1 MLSVITKSINFDRD
15 KFSQSFMRE
24 IILDTETT
32 GLNPLEGHRII
43 EIGCLEMIDKVLTG
57 REFHCYINPQR
68 DVPQEAYRIHG
79 ISSEFLMDKPLFS
92 NIVDEFLSFID
103 GATLVIHNA
112 RFDIGFINHEL
123 SRVGKISLELG
134 EVVDT
139 VIMARKAFPG
149 ARVNIDALCKRFKID
164 NTMRTKHGAL
174 LDAQLLAEIY
184 VELTGGRQ
192 RSFILS
198 EAGSVKAEIQG
209 DNIQYQGNNVIIMPN
224 LEELKLHEEFI
235 EKLKR
240 G

>member
-1 MLSVITKSINFDRD
+1 
-15 KFSQSFMRE
+15 MRE

-79 ISSEFLMDKPLFS
+79 ISSEFLQDKPLFS
-92 NIVDEFLSFID
+92 NIADEFLSFID

-123 SRVGKISLELG
+123 SRLGKVALDLG

-139 VIMARKAFPG
+139 LMMARKAFPG
-149 ARVNIDALCKRFKID
+149 ARANIDALCKRFKID

-184 VELTGGRQ
+184 IELTGGRQ

-198 EAGSVKAEIQG
+198 EVANAKNAIQ
-209 DNIQYQGNNVIIMPN
+209 DDVIQYQGNNIIIMPN
-224 LEELKLHEEFI
+224 SEELKLYEEFI
-235 EKLKR
+235 DKLKR
-240 G
+240 E

>member
-1 MLSVITKSINFDRD
+1 
-15 KFSQSFMRE
+15 MRE

-92 NIVDEFLSFID
+92 NIADEFLSFID

-123 SRVGKISLELG
+123 SKLGKIALELS
-134 EVVDT
+134 EVIDT
-139 VIMARKAFPG
+139 LTMARKAFPG
-149 ARVNIDALCKRFKID
+149 ARANLDALCKRFKID

-198 EAGSVKAEIQG
+198 ETENAKTAIPDDV
-209 DNIQYQGNNVIIMPN
+209 IQYQGNNIIIMPN
-224 LEELKLHEEFI
+224 LEELKLYEEFI
-235 EKLKR
+235 DKLKR
-240 G
+240 E

>member
-1 MLSVITKSINFDRD
+1 
-15 KFSQSFMRE
+15 MRE

-92 NIVDEFLSFID
+92 NIADEFLSFID

-123 SRVGKISLELG
+123 SKLGKIALELS
-134 EVVDT
+134 EVIDT
-139 VIMARKAFPG
+139 LTMARKAFPG
-149 ARVNIDALCKRFKID
+149 ARANLDALCKRFKID

-198 EAGSVKAEIQG
+198 ETENAKTAIPDDV
-209 DNIQYQGNNVIIMPN
+209 IQYQGNNIIIMPN
-224 LEELKLHEEFI
+224 LEELKLYEELSI
-235 EKLKR
+235 N
-240 G
+240 

>member
-1 MLSVITKSINFDRD
+1 
-15 KFSQSFMRE
+15 MRE

-43 EIGCLEMIDKVLTG
+43 EIGCLEMVDKVLTG

-92 NIVDEFLSFID
+92 HIADEFLSFID

-123 SRVGKISLELG
+123 SKLGKMALELS
-134 EVVDT
+134 EVIDT
-139 VIMARKAFPG
+139 LTMARKAFPG
-149 ARVNIDALCKRFKID
+149 ARANLDALCKRFKID

-198 EAGSVKAEIQG
+198 ETENAKTAIRDDV
-209 DNIQYQGNNVIIMPN
+209 IQYQGNNVIIMPN
-224 LEELKLHEEFI
+224 VEELKLYEDFI
-235 EKLKR
+235 DKLKR
-240 G
+240 E

>member
-1 MLSVITKSINFDRD
+1 
-15 KFSQSFMRE
+15 MRE

-32 GLNPLEGHRII
+32 GLNPFEGHRII
-43 EIGCLEMIDKVLTG
+43 EIGCLEMVDKVLTG
-57 REFHCYINPQR
+57 REFHYYINPQR

-79 ISSEFLMDKPLFS
+79 ISSEFLIDKPLFS
-92 NIVDEFLSFID
+92 NIADEFLLFID

-123 SRVGKISLELG
+123 SRLGKVALDLG

-139 VIMARKAFPG
+139 LTMARKAFPG
-149 ARVNIDALCKRFKID
+149 ARANIDALCKRFKID

-198 EAGSVKAEIQG
+198 EVANAKNAIQ
-209 DNIQYQGNNVIIMPN
+209 DDVIQYQGNNVIITPN
-224 LEELKLHEEFI
+224 LEELKLYEEFI
-235 EKLKR
+235 DKLTR
-240 G
+240 E

>member
-1 MLSVITKSINFDRD
+1 
-15 KFSQSFMRE
+15 MRE

-43 EIGCLEMIDKVLTG
+43 EIGCLEMVDKVLTG

-79 ISSEFLMDKPLFS
+79 ISSEFLIDKPLFC

-112 RFDIGFINHEL
+112 RFDIGFLNHEL
-123 SRVGKISLELG
+123 SKLGKMALNLSEA
-134 EVVDT
+134 VDT
-139 VIMARKAFPG
+139 LAMARKAFPG
-149 ARVNIDALCKRFKID
+149 ARANIDALCKRFKID

-198 EAGSVKAEIQG
+198 ETVNLKTATQDEVM
-209 DNIQYQGNNVIIMPN
+209 QYQGNNIIIMPN
-224 LEELKLHEEFI
+224 VEELKLHEEFI
-235 EKLKR
+235 DKLKR
-240 G
+240 E

>member
-1 MLSVITKSINFDRD
+1 
-15 KFSQSFMRE
+15 MRE

-32 GLNPLEGHRII
+32 GLNPFEGHRII
-43 EIGCLEMIDKVLTG
+43 EIGCLEMVDKVLTG

-79 ISSEFLMDKPLFS
+79 ISSEFLIDKPLFS
-92 NIVDEFLSFID
+92 NIADEFLSFID

-123 SRVGKISLELG
+123 SRLGKVALDLG

-139 VIMARKAFPG
+139 LTMARKAFPG
-149 ARVNIDALCKRFKID
+149 ARANIDALCKRFKID

-198 EAGSVKAEIQG
+198 EVANAKNAIQ
-209 DNIQYQGNNVIIMPN
+209 DDVMQYQGNNVIVTPN
-224 LEELKLHEEFI
+224 LEELKLYEEFI
-235 EKLKR
+235 DKLKR
-240 G
+240 E

>member
-1 MLSVITKSINFDRD
+1 
-15 KFSQSFMRE
+15 MRE

-43 EIGCLEMIDKVLTG
+43 EIGCLEMINKVLTG

-79 ISSEFLMDKPLFS
+79 ISSEFLIDKPLFS
-92 NIVDEFLSFID
+92 HIADEFLAFIE

-123 SRVGKISLELG
+123 SKLGKMALELN
-134 EVVDT
+134 EVIDT
-139 VIMARKAFPG
+139 LTMARKAFPG
-149 ARVNIDALCKRFKID
+149 ARANLDALCKRFKID

-192 RSFILS
+192 RSFVLS
-198 EAGSVKAEIQG
+198 ETGNTQTTVQ
-209 DNIQYQGNNVIIMPN
+209 DNVIEYQGNNIIIMPN
-224 LEELKLHEEFI
+224 VEELKLYEEFI
-235 EKLKR
+235 DKLKR
-240 G
+240 E